1 MHHGSRVVCS
11 VSSPA
16 LHASG
21 ITFAVHACSV
31 HHNAATDDVV
41 GAGQLNVVVENHAR
55 ASAFVV
61 GGEVTTGTAVVAD
74 EPDFT
79 ALAGGDPGPNEMCPR
94 KLSYI
99 SR

>member
-1 MHHGSRVVCS
+1 M
-11 VSSPA
+11 
-16 LHASG
+16 
-21 ITFAVHACSV
+21 
-31 HHNAATDDVV
+31 HHNAASDDVV
-41 GAGQLNVVVENHAR
+41 GAGQLNVVVEHRAR

-94 KLSYI
+94 KLLSL

>member
-1 MHHGSRVVCS
+1 
-11 VSSPA
+11 
-16 LHASG
+16 
-21 ITFAVHACSV
+21 
-31 HHNAATDDVV
+31 
-41 GAGQLNVVVENHAR
+41 
-55 ASAFVV
+55 
-61 GGEVTTGTAVVAD
+61 VVAD